1 MGVVVVAV
9 VMECRE
15 TLLYFLYLIIYGTGI
30 WDERAVTL
38 KKIQFV
44 QNVENVAVNG
54 KITGINENFGVNDLK
69 KVIGKFA

>member
-1 MGVVVVAV
+1 M
-9 VMECRE
+9 
-15 TLLYFLYLIIYGTGI
+15 
-30 WDERAVTL
+30 TL

-69 KVIGKFA
+69 RSLGNLPR